1 MKKLLIDVNS
11 IVPYYVSGKINGI
24 GRTTLELIQALAD
37 IDDLPFEIELYSQNM
52 KGIGG
57 RNIGLPFE
65 CSHFYLPHRDKLN
78 KILARYPI
86 REWFTGYDIMHI
98 PHNFEYVHRP
108 EKCIVTLHDAL
119 FMHIQEKTFAHEKM
133 KEIVPPFISQCRHII
148 TCSEH
153 SKKDI
158 VETMGVD
165 PQKISVIYWGVK
177 HEVFFPMQVSKE
189 MLVNDLSLPLRNT
202 GYFLSV
208 SCNNERKRTNVL
220 VESYLKYGEFES
232 PVNDLVL
239 VWSNPPKELI
249 EKIAYSK
256 VKDHVHFLSNI
267 SDNQL
272 SLLYNGATALFF
284 PSMFEGFGLPLLEG
298 MACGTPI
305 VTCRNSSLDEIGGE
319 VAFYLSD
326 PIDEGIIE
334 MMKIFNADSVDCR
347 QRVKAGIKR
356 ASLFTWERT
365 AEQTVKVYEKSLN
378 NNSCSTDSIRKIC

>member
-1 MKKLLIDVNS
+1 MKKKKLLIDVNS
-11 IVPYYVSGKINGI
+11 IVPYYVSGKVNGI
-24 GRTTLELIQALAD
+24 GRTTLELLQALAD
-37 IDDLPFEIELYSQNM
+37 IDNLPFEIELYSQNM

-57 RNIGLPFE
+57 RNTGLHFE
-65 CSHFYLPHRDKLN
+65 CSHFYLPHREKWN
-78 KILARYPI
+78 KILTKFPI

-98 PHNFEYVHRP
+98 PHNFEYVHCP

-119 FMHIQEKTFAHEKM
+119 FMHIQEKAFSHEKM
-133 KEIVPPFISQCRHII
+133 KEFVPPFINQCKHII
-148 TCSEH
+148 TCSEY
-153 SKKDI
+153 SKRDI
-158 VETMGVD
+158 VETMKVD

-177 HEVFFPMQVSKE
+177 HEIFFPMQVSKE
-189 MLVNDLSLPLRNT
+189 ILVNELPFPLRNT

-220 VESYLKYGEFES
+220 VESYLQYSECAS

-239 VWSNPPKELI
+239 VWSNPPEELT
-249 EKIAYSK
+249 EKISHSK
-256 VKDHVHFLSNI
+256 VKDHIHFLSNI
-267 SDNQL
+267 SDKQL

-319 VAFYLSD
+319 VVFYLSD
-326 PIDEGIIE
+326 PIDKSIIE
-334 MMKIFNADSVDCR
+334 MLKMFDTDSVDCR
-347 QRVKAGIKR
+347 QKVEAGIKR

-365 AEQTVKVYEKSLN
+365 AEQTVEVY
-378 NNSCSTDSIRKIC
+378 NSCLTDSIRKIC